1 MKAILSAAML
11 LGLCTLA
18 VAREDKVNPVG
29 TWKCDYEIGEQKR
42 SSTLT
47 IKKEGDKL
55 VGTMS
60 WMDQKD
66 EKLKEV
72 KLKEGKL
79 TFSAVRKLMGREIP
93 IDYTFTVEGDKL
105 KGKGEAEFDGQKQ
118 GFEIEAKREKEKKE
132 EKKEEK

>member
-11 LGLCTLA
+11 LGLCTLL
-18 VAREDKVNPVG
+18 VAREEKVNPVG
-29 TWKCDYEIGEQKR
+29 TWKCEYEIGDMKR
-42 SSTLT
+42 SSTLM

-60 WMDQKD
+60 WTEQKD
-66 EKLKEV
+66 EKLKDV

-79 TFSAVRKLMGREIP
+79 TFSAVRKFMGNEIP

-105 KGKGEAEFDGQKQ
+105 KGKGEAEFNGEKQ
-118 GFEIEAKREKEKKE
+118 SFEIAAKREKEKKE